1 MKSHIRTWG
10 IAALLGA
17 ALSLFCILPCLAAGS
32 VGQVTLHIGQTP
44 DTAYLTYSAPDA
56 VHGAV
61 TVTGPAGTAV
71 YTAAPVWS
79 DPAGK
84 YLYTAELTGL
94 FPGCAYT
101 YEISGACAGT
111 FQTAADDGAFTFA
124 FLTDPQIGSMTD
136 ARATGAMFSLLNSRD
151 DLAFAYIAGD
161 LTDSARSERQW
172 ELLFRSGGVHDGAGQ
187 TFLSSHLLAAA
198 QGNHDN
204 SSFSGHITAPSAGGD
219 AGPAVYSFD
228 YSNMKFVVLNL
239 NSPDTWTAQADFL
252 RREAAEAK
260 ANDQWLVAGFH
271 QSLYSGAAHIV
282 DSGIISARR
291 FWSPLLAEAGVDV
304 VLQGHDHV
312 YSRGFVTGAGVNA
325 GLPVVRNGYH
335 AGSGAPLYM
344 TGGESGAV
352 KWYAARDYRVSAGDL
367 LAPCYSFLDVN
378 SAVPAQNPWGTDSS
392 RTHEQTFT
400 LIRVDG
406 DTMTFSTYMFRYD
419 GRSDRM
425 ITAPYLYDS
434 LILRRG
440 DAARADAAV
449 TADPA
454 PDAFPAAGY
463 ADVPS
468 DAWYAGA
475 VDTITA
481 RGLLDGR
488 PGDRFAPDSC
498 LTRGELVTALHRLAG
513 MPAAEA
519 GAAFSDVSRSSDC
532 YAAVSWAAGTGLV
545 SGMAAGR
552 FAPDAGITRAQ
563 LAAVL
568 HRCAALSGADL
579 PAGSGIG
586 TYADWSQV
594 GTWCR
599 DAVSWAVETGLL
611 RGKSGNRLAPNDVVS
626 RAEGAVFLQRLLRGR
641 THDGSARKKRYG
653 AGKAPVPPAGA
664 EPQAAEASEGLSG
677 LEEPFVGDGARPGAA
692 SADPQDGTGIS
703 GPHRRGAPA
712 GPGEDAS
719 VPLQT

>member
-84 YLYTAELTGL
+84 YLYTAEVTGL
-94 FPGCAYT
+94 FPGCTYT

-187 TFLSSHLLAAA
+187 AFLSSHLLAAA

-586 TYADWSQV
+586 TYADWRQV

-641 THDGSARKKRYG
+641 THDRSARKKRYG

-664 EPQAAEASEGLSG
+664 EPQAAEAAEGLSG

-703 GPHRRGAPA
+703 GPHRRGAQA
-712 GPGEDAS
+712 GPGEDTS

>member
-1 MKSHIRTWG
+1 MEDEVSHQN
-10 IAALLGA
+10 LGHRRA
-17 ALSLFCILPCLAAGS
+17 PGGGPEPVLHPPVSGGRQRGAG
-32 VGQVTLHIGQTP
+32 
-44 DTAYLTYSAPDA
+44 DAAYLTYSAPDA

-71 YTAAPVWS
+71 YTAAPIWS
-79 DPAGK
+79 DLAGK

-94 FPGCAYT
+94 FPGCTYT

-111 FQTAADDGAFTFA
+111 FQTAAEDGAFTFA
-124 FLTDPQIGSMTD
+124 FLTVPQIGSMTD

-239 NSPDTWTAQADFL
+239 NSPDTWTAQANFL

-352 KWYAARDYRVSAGDL
+352 KWYAAQDYRVSAGDL
-367 LAPCYSFLDVN
+367 LTPCYSFLDVN

-532 YAAVSWAAGTGLV
+532 YAAVSWAVGTGLV
-545 SGMAAGR
+545 SGMADGR

-586 TYADWSQV
+586 TYADWRQV

-611 RGKSGNRLAPNDVVS
+611 RGKSGNCLAPNDVVS
-626 RAEGAVFLQRLLRGR
+626 RAEGAVFLRRLL
-641 THDGSARKKRYG
+641 
-653 AGKAPVPPAGA
+653 
-664 EPQAAEASEGLSG
+664 
-677 LEEPFVGDGARPGAA
+677 
-692 SADPQDGTGIS
+692 
-703 GPHRRGAPA
+703 
-712 GPGEDAS
+712 
-719 VPLQT
+719 

>member
-71 YTAAPVWS
+71 YTAAPIWS

-94 FPGCAYT
+94 FPGCTYT

-187 TFLSSHLLAAA
+187 AFLSSHLLAAA

-260 ANDQWLVAGFH
+260 ANDQWLAAGFH

-352 KWYAARDYRVSAGDL
+352 KWYAARDCRVSAGDL
-367 LAPCYSFLDVN
+367 LSPCYSFLDVN

-425 ITAPYLYDS
+425 VTAPLS
-434 LILRRG
+434 LRQ
-440 DAARADAAV
+440 
-449 TADPA
+449 
-454 PDAFPAAGY
+454 PDPAAGRCRPCGRRCDGGSGTGRLSCRRVCGR
-463 ADVPS
+463 AVRCLVRGGSRHHNGPRP
-468 DAWYAGA
+468 AGRPPRGPVRSGQLPDPGRA
-475 VDTITA
+475 GHGASPPGRDA
-481 RGLLDGR
+481 RGRGRRGLFRCLPLLGLLCCGLLGGR
-488 PGDRFAPDSC
+488 DR
-498 LTRGELVTALHRLAG
+498 AG
-513 MPAAEA
+513 VWH
-519 GAAFSDVSRSSDC
+519 GGRTVR
-532 YAAVSWAAGTGLV
+532 TGC
-545 SGMAAGR
+545 R
-552 FAPDAGITRAQ
+552 DHPR
-563 LAAVL
+563 
-568 HRCAALSGADL
+568 
-579 PAGSGIG
+579 PAGSG
-586 TYADWSQV
+586 A
-594 GTWCR
+594 
-599 DAVSWAVETGLL
+599 APL
-611 RGKSGNRLAPNDVVS
+611 R
-626 RAEGAVFLQRLLRGR
+626 RAFRG
-641 THDGSARKKRYG
+641 G
-653 AGKAPVPPAGA
+653 PAGRKRNRDLCRLEA
-664 EPQAAEASEGLSG
+664 GGDMVPGCRQLGCGDRAAAREEREPSGAQRRGVPGGGSGLS
-677 LEEPFVGDGARPGAA
+677 PAA
-692 SADPQDGTGIS
+692 AVRADT
-703 GPHRRGAPA
+703 
-712 GPGEDAS
+712 
-719 VPLQT
+719 

>member
-71 YTAAPVWS
+71 YTAAPTWS

-101 YEISGACAGT
+101 YEISGTCAGT

-187 TFLSSHLLAAA
+187 AFLSSHLLAAA

-252 RREAAEAK
+252 RQEAAEAK
-260 ANDQWLVAGFH
+260 VNDQWLAAGFH

-519 GAAFSDVSRSSDC
+519 GAVFSDVSRSSDC
-532 YAAVSWAAGTGLV
+532 YAAVSWAAGAGLV
-545 SGMAAGR
+545 SGMADGR
-552 FAPDAGITRAQ
+552 FAPDAGITRTQ

-586 TYADWSQV
+586 TYADWRQV

-626 RAEGAVFLQRLLRGR
+626 RAEGAVFLRRLL
-641 THDGSARKKRYG
+641 
-653 AGKAPVPPAGA
+653 
-664 EPQAAEASEGLSG
+664 
-677 LEEPFVGDGARPGAA
+677 
-692 SADPQDGTGIS
+692 
-703 GPHRRGAPA
+703 
-712 GPGEDAS
+712 
-719 VPLQT
+719 